1 MCNICGVTELHGGTA
16 KAPALRLVHAAHESE
31 TEWSWFCG
39 RCAAPSPDG
48 LPPAP
53 YARVCSECGLGL
65 LLETRRDVAPEA
77 RQAFLVV
84 DSALLVQAVSRRAE
98 RLLAVVEDQAV
109 NRPIAELLIAADADV
124 ARPSALGEA
133 ITRTLCDGDEARDT
147 FARPWNTFG
156 VRLRV
161 RIAPCGPPRAAL
173 LVLDAPPLQSLQPP
187 KQG

>member
-1 MCNICGVTELHGGTA
+1 VSELSGGTA
-16 KAPALRLVHAAHESE
+16 KAPALRLVHGAHESE
-31 TEWSWFCG
+31 PEWTWFCG

-53 YARVCSECGLGL
+53 YARVCGECGLGL
-65 LLETRRDVAPEA
+65 LLETRRDVAPKT
-77 RQAFLVV
+77 RQAFVVV

-98 RLLAVVEDQAV
+98 RLLAVAEEDAV
-109 NRPIAELLIAADADV
+109 NRPIAELLIAADSDS
-124 ARPSALGEA
+124 ARPSALGES
-133 ITRTLCDGDEARDT
+133 ISQTLGAGDDTTDT

-173 LVLDAPPLQSLQPP
+173 LVLDAPPPQSLKPVAQS
-187 KQG
+187 